1 MDRYLEG
8 QRDPLLR
15 KMLDREAILQNRVS
29 EENLKFS
36 GLKDLDSVLE
46 LAAVKFEIA
55 NHLLAHFDPA
65 KSEPREPEG
74 ESSTAEIIRAKS
86 TEAVNMLEE
95 LRTMNISVDQRDL
108 ITKAEAYAKVRD
120 GFERFILSGGGVFF
134 EGQIDDAKKIKILS
148 RAVVD
153 SVRKFMAPDD
163 RYSPAF
169 KTEELPRFFRRLVN
183 FFLPILAP
191 EGQQDP
197 PYGIEEGEE
206 VRLSSERMKMPLSQ
220 AVYYLE
226 TELLPQ
232 LENDLEANPGSQDLQ
247 RQISLVQDKLRE
259 YKNISFR
266 SRATPINLEKGFY
279 TDWLSQY
286 TVDGEL
292 LVTVSIPVKYKSGT
306 NLDRLKEMVQTEL
319 VRKLAGK
326 GICPALDEDYRF
338 RKSLESGRRGS
349 SRLPSFKLDI
359 RRGFQELKTL
369 YPVLKR
375 LEDKGEFQQ
384 LVDLVSS
391 SGRRRSQQLIESMI
405 QGDSRDLRQLP

>member
-1 MDRYLEG
+1 MDRFLEG
-8 QRDPLLR
+8 HRDPVLQE
-15 KMLDREAILQNRVS
+15 MLDREAVLQNRVN

-65 KSEPREPEG
+65 KSEPEGPE
-74 ESSTAEIIRAKS
+74 EASSGAQIIRARS
-86 TEAVNMLEE
+86 TDAVYMLEE
-95 LRTMNISVDQRDL
+95 LRRMNISEDQKNL
-108 ITKAEAYAKVRD
+108 ITEAEAYTKVRD
-120 GFERFILSGGGVFF
+120 AFEKFILSGGGVFF
-134 EGQIDDAKKIKILS
+134 EAKIDDAKKIKILS

-163 RYSPAF
+163 RYPPAF
-169 KTEELPRFFRRLVN
+169 KTEDLPRFFRRLVN

-197 PYGIEEGEE
+197 PYGIEEGAE
-206 VRLSSERMKMPLSQ
+206 VHLSSDRMKMPLSQ

-226 TELLPQ
+226 TELMPRLRK
-232 LENDLEANPGSQDLQ
+232 DLEANPGSRDLQ

-259 YKNISFR
+259 YKSITFR

-286 TVDGEL
+286 TADGEL

-306 NLDRLKEMVQTEL
+306 NLDRLREMVQTEL

-338 RKSLESGRRGS
+338 RKSLESGRKGS
-349 SRLPSFKLDI
+349 SRLPGFKLDI
-359 RRGFQELKTL
+359 KRGFQELTTL
-369 YPVLKR
+369 YPALKR
-375 LEDKGEFQQ
+375 LENKGEFRQ
-384 LVDLVSS
+384 LVDLVSG
-391 SGRRRSQQLIESMI
+391 SGRRRSQRLIEGMI
-405 QGDSRDLRQLP
+405 QGDSRDLLQLP

>member
-1 MDRYLEG
+1 MDRFIEG
-8 QRDPLLR
+8 HRDQALQEL
-15 KMLDREAILQNRVS
+15 LDREAILQNRLNQ
-29 EENLKFS
+29 EDLKYS
-36 GLKDLDSVLE
+36 GLKDLYSVLE
-46 LAAVKFEIA
+46 LVAVKFEIA
-55 NHLLAHFDPA
+55 NHLLADFDPA
-65 KSEPREPEG
+65 KSEPEG
-74 ESSTAEIIRAKS
+74 SEGASSAAQIIRIRS
-86 TEAVNMLEE
+86 TDAVNMLED
-95 LRTMNISVDQRDL
+95 LRTLNISEDQKNL
-108 ITKAEAYAKVRD
+108 ITEAEAYARVRD
-120 GFERFILSGGGVFF
+120 AFERFILSGGGVFF
-134 EGQIDDAKKIKILS
+134 EAKIGDAKKTKLLS

-163 RYSPAF
+163 RYAPAF
-169 KTEELPRFFRRLVN
+169 KTEDLPRIFHRLVN

-206 VRLSSERMKMPLSQ
+206 VSLSSERMKMPLSQ

-226 TELLPQ
+226 TELLPRLQ
-232 LENDLEANPGSQDLQ
+232 KDLQADPGSRGLQ
-247 RQISLVQDKLRE
+247 KEISLVQDKLRE
-259 YKNISFR
+259 YKSISFR

-286 TVDGEL
+286 TADGEL
-292 LVTVSIPVKYKSGT
+292 LVTVSIPVRYKSGT

-359 RRGFQELKTL
+359 RRGFQELKSL
-369 YPVLKR
+369 YPALKR
-375 LEDKGEFQQ
+375 LENKEEFRQ
-384 LVDLVSS
+384 LVELVGG
-391 SGRRRSQQLIESMI
+391 SGRKRSQRLVESMI
-405 QGDSRDLRQLP
+405 QGDSRDLPQLP

>member
-1 MDRYLEG
+1 MDRFLEG
-8 QRDPLLR
+8 EKDRALQE
-15 KMLDREAILQNRVS
+15 MLDREVTLQNRVS
-29 EENLKFS
+29 EENLKLS

-55 NHLLAHFDPA
+55 NHLLARFDPA
-65 KSEPREPEG
+65 KSEPEGPEG
-74 ESSTAEIIRAKS
+74 ASSAAQIIRARS
-86 TEAVNMLEE
+86 TDAVNLLEE
-95 LRTMNISVDQRDL
+95 LRTMNISEDQKGL
-108 ITKAEAYAKVRD
+108 ITEAEAYAKVRD
-120 GFERFILSGGGVFF
+120 GFERFILNGGGVFF
-134 EGQIDDAKKIKILS
+134 EAKIDDAKKIEILS
-148 RAVVD
+148 QAVAD
-153 SVRKFMAPDD
+153 SVRKYMAPDD
-163 RYSPAF
+163 RYRPVF
-169 KTEELPRFFRRLVN
+169 KTEDLPRFFRQLVN

-206 VRLSSERMKMPLSQ
+206 VQLSSERMKMPLSQ

-226 TELLPQ
+226 TELMPQ
-232 LENDLEANPGSQDLQ
+232 LQKDLEANPGSRDLQ
-247 RQISLVQDKLRE
+247 RQISLIQDKLRE
-259 YKNISFR
+259 YKNITFR

-286 TVDGEL
+286 TADGEL

-306 NLDRLKEMVQTEL
+306 NLDRLREMVQTEL
-319 VRKLAGK
+319 VRTLAGK

-369 YPVLKR
+369 YPALKG
-375 LEDKGEFQQ
+375 LEDRGEFQQ
-384 LVDLVSS
+384 LVDLVGS
-391 SGRRRSQQLIESMI
+391 SGRKRSQKLIESMI
-405 QGDSRDLRQLP
+405 QGDSRDLLQLP